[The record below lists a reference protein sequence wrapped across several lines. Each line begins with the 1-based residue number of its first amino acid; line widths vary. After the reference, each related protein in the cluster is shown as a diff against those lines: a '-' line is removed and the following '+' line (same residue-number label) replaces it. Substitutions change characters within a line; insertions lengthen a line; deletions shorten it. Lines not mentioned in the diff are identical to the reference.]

1 MPANSGIHRH
11 VWNGCFLMDDLSCA
25 VHSVLLLAAF
35 VAARELVESSMSSV
49 CQHTNTATSV
59 TIHMCKL

>member
-1 MPANSGIHRH
+1 
-11 VWNGCFLMDDLSCA
+11 MDDLSCA